1 MPFPPP
7 PPLLYNH
14 FPPPF
19 IKQNLLLSV
28 ICYIW
33 TILRFP
39 ICMSL
44 FMDFILNSSFFS
56 FFTSILLYNLNFKI
70 NHSSYTH
77 TQKHTQTK
85 TAGLS
90 IRMKPNLCINQERIY
105 YLFLLLDTYLPSLI
119 YFTKLCLQFSHICFI
134 YSQVK
139 QYSFVAV
146 VNSVFFKMLFLY
158 CMLLVHR
165 NTNIYISYS
174 ITLLNSYFYIFDSR
188 LFWIF
193 CVNNHMI
200 CK

>member
-1 MPFPPP
+1 MCFSKNSKILLYNFIILVKFKCMHSPP

-90 IRMKPNLCINQERIY
+90 IRMKPNLCIN
-105 YLFLLLDTYLPSLI
+105 
-119 YFTKLCLQFSHICFI
+119 
-134 YSQVK
+134 
-139 QYSFVAV
+139 
-146 VNSVFFKMLFLY
+146 
-158 CMLLVHR
+158 
-165 NTNIYISYS
+165 
-174 ITLLNSYFYIFDSR
+174 
-188 LFWIF
+188 
-193 CVNNHMI
+193 
-200 CK
+200 